1 MRRMRFGFTLV
12 ELLVVMAIISILA
25 AMLLPALTKARE
37 QARSVSCRSNLKQLG
52 LAFGMYQQDY
62 DEYFPTC
69 DNVGWQ
75 NIDGGWGKLWGGP
88 FGTYYHNPMNILAH
102 GGYLKVGWSNNDQ
115 RSRDTVLTCPSDRN
129 ATMGVTDS
137 TNGNQCQR
145 AHIAEGL
152 TVSYNA
158 SYQLSKNQVSGYRD
172 WAKNMLRP
180 GGTMLAMDW
189 NWYYNGWYALQ
200 GMIRRTATKDNQTFS
215 PDAPQFKGIS
225 SNKNSALERHGGQ
238 SSNILWADLHVT
250 LKGAFEWNSTRAFSR
265 LLPSSKTSYSSHSEP
280 IYFFFPGGVAM

>member
-62 DEYFPTC
+62 DEYFPSVN
-69 DNVGWQ
+69 NVGWAC
-75 NIDGGWGKLWGGP
+75 IVGGWGKVWDVDVAAGL
-88 FGTYYHNPMNILAH
+88 YYHHPMNILSRE
-102 GGYLKVGWSNNDQ
+102 GYLKVGWRNNDQ
-115 RSRDTVLTCPSDRN
+115 RSRDTVLTCPSDRQ
-129 ATMGVTDS
+129 ATLGVTDS
-137 TNGNQCQR
+137 TSQSQCQR

-158 SYQLSKNQVSGYRD
+158 SYQLCDNIVGAYRD
-172 WAKNMLRP
+172 WSKNMLRP
-180 GGTMLAMDW
+180 GSTMLAMDW
-189 NWYYNGWYALQ
+189 DWYFHTWFSLQ
-200 GMIRRTATKDNQTFS
+200 GAIRRSAGTYA
-215 PDAPQFKGIS
+215 PDGPVYAGKP
-225 SNKNSALERHGGQ
+225 SNKNSALARHGG
-238 SSNILWADLHVT
+238 SSQNILWADLHVT

-265 LLPSSKTSYSSHSEP
+265 RRPWSSSSFPSHSDP
-280 IYFFFPGGVAM
+280 IYFFFPGGVAL